1 MRATKSYIVEP
12 NRLLRVLVQQMT
24 EVEITSDKSLTGT
37 VRNLAKNK
45 LSVSITERDLRLAKI
60 WTFIFPSK

>member
-24 EVEITSDKSLTGT
+24 EVEITSDKSLTGS
-37 VRNLAKNK
+37 VGNLTNNK
-45 LSVSITERDLRLAKI
+45 LSVSITERDLKLVK
-60 WTFIFPSK
+60 S